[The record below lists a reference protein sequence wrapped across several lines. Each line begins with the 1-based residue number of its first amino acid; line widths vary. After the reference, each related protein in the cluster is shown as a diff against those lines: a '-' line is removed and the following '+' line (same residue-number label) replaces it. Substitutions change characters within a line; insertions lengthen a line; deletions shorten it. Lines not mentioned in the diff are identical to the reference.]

1 MKVKRALI
9 SVFDKSGL
17 ETFAKGLTDLG
28 VQVISTGGTARLL
41 KDNGIPV
48 TLVEEVTGFPEMLDG
63 RVKTMHPRLMAGILA
78 RRDVPEHMSTIAE
91 HDIEPVDMVVCS
103 LYPFEEVAGR
113 RGVEDEV
120 VIENIDIGGPS
131 MIRAAAKNHA
141 GVAVVTSHTDYDAL
155 LEELRANDGELSY
168 ETLRDLATKAFHR
181 TAHYDFVIANWF
193 SEAEGDFP
201 HYVMRDYE
209 KVMDVK
215 YGENPHQRAAYYAE
229 VGMRQHLLSQVE
241 QLHGRQMSFNNLYD
255 LNAARAICE
264 EFTLPCVTIIKHNN
278 PCGCAL
284 AENLAAAYDKA
295 FDCDPVSAF
304 GSVIAVNRTVDV
316 PTAERLSELFVEV
329 LFAPGY
335 DPAALEILTRKQD
348 IRILENRER
357 RQVNPGE
364 LDAKR
369 VLGGILVQDKDS
381 DAEERDEMTVATKQ
395 HPTEQEWGDLL
406 FAFRVAKHVKSNAI
420 VDRQGPRHARR
431 RRRPDEPRRL
441 DAHRHREGARRP
453 QGRGRRLRR
462 LLPVPGRRRDG
473 HRGRRDRVHAARRL
487 QGRRGGRSRPATS
500 SAPRW
505 CSPAGATSCTD
516 GDVRQRRRKGRPSS
530 RPFLSGATMRDLSE
544 IRATAGADR
553 RRRAPARA
561 AREGPRRHGARAQRR
576 AGRALPL
583 PGAVPVRERGLRR
596 LGRDLRD
603 GLGREAR
610 RALEH
615 RVAPTTT
622 RTSAAP
628 RS

>member
-1 MKVKRALI
+1 VKVKRALI
-9 SVFDKSGL
+9 SVFNKSGL

-141 GVAVVTSHTDYDAL
+141 GVAVVTSHDDYDAL
-155 LEELRANDGELSY
+155 LEELRANDAELSY
-168 ETLRDLATKAFHR
+168 DTLRGLATKAFHR

-193 SEAEGDFP
+193 SESEGDFP

-209 KVMDVK
+209 KVMELK

-255 LNAARAICE
+255 LNAARAICS

-295 FDCDPVSAF
+295 FECDPVSAF

-329 LFAPGY
+329 LFAPAY
-335 DPAALEILTRKQD
+335 EPAALEILQRKQD

-357 RQVNPGE
+357 RQANPGE

-381 DAEERDEMTVATKQ
+381 DAEERDEMTVATKR
-395 HPTEQEWGDLL
+395 HPSEQEWGDLI

-420 VDRQGPRHARR
+420 VIARDLGTLGVGAGQMSRVDSTRIAIEKARAELKGAVIGSDAFFPFPDAVEMAIQAGVTAFMQPGGSKGDEAAVEACDRLGAAMVFIRNGTPMAA
-431 RRRPDEPRRL
+431 
-441 DAHRHREGARRP
+441 AHC
-453 QGRGRRLRR
+453 
-462 LLPVPGRRRDG
+462 
-473 HRGRRDRVHAARRL
+473 AAA
-487 QGRRGGRSRPATS
+487 SRPSRTA
-500 SAPRW
+500 SALR
-505 CSPAGATSCTD
+505 
-516 GDVRQRRRKGRPSS
+516 
-530 RPFLSGATMRDLSE
+530 
-544 IRATAGADR
+544 
-553 RRRAPARA
+553 
-561 AREGPRRHGARAQRR
+561 
-576 AGRALPL
+576 
-583 PGAVPVRERGLRR
+583 PGAGTDRGSDTAC
-596 LGRDLRD
+596 G
-603 GLGREAR
+603 
-610 RALEH
+610 
-615 RVAPTTT
+615 P
-622 RTSAAP
+622 
-628 RS
+628 

>member
-9 SVFDKSGL
+9 SVFNKSGL

-141 GVAVVTSHTDYDAL
+141 GVAVVTSHTDYEAL
-155 LEELRANDGELSY
+155 LEELQANDGELSY
-168 ETLRDLATKAFHR
+168 ETLRGLAAKAFHR

-193 SEAEGDFP
+193 SESEGDFP

-209 KVMDVK
+209 KVMDLK

-255 LNAARAICE
+255 LNAARAICD

-295 FDCDPVSAF
+295 LECDPVSAF

-329 LFAPGY
+329 LFAPAY
-335 DPAALEILTRKQD
+335 EPAALEILQRKQD

-357 RQVNPGE
+357 RQGNPGE

-381 DAEERDEMTVATKQ
+381 DAEERDEMTVATKR
-395 HPTEQEWGDLL
+395 HPTEQEWGDLI
-406 FAFRVAKHVKSNAI
+406 FAFRVSKHVKSNAI
-420 VDRQGPRHARR
+420 VIARDLATLGVGAGQMSRVDSTRIAIEKARADLKGAVVGSDAFFPFPDAVELAIEAGVTAFMQPGGSKGDEAAIEACDR
-431 RRRPDEPRRL
+431 L
-441 DAHRHREGARRP
+441 GAAMVFT
-453 QGRGRRLRR
+453 GRR
-462 LLPVPGRRRDG
+462 
-473 HRGRRDRVHAARRL
+473 H
-487 QGRRGGRSRPATS
+487 
-500 SAPRW
+500 
-505 CSPAGATSCTD
+505 
-516 GDVRQRRRKGRPSS
+516 
-530 RPFLSGATMRDLSE
+530 FL
-544 IRATAGADR
+544 
-553 RRRAPARA
+553 
-561 AREGPRRHGARAQRR
+561 H
-576 AGRALPL
+576 
-583 PGAVPVRERGLRR
+583 
-596 LGRDLRD
+596 
-603 GLGREAR
+603 
-610 RALEH
+610 
-615 RVAPTTT
+615 
-622 RTSAAP
+622 
-628 RS
+628 